1 MGTHRAGRVAGRSA
15 ILALLKQQ
23 LARFYSI
30 PKKVL
35 IAHSLSVAYR
45 GAATDQLCKVKD
57 GVEHVPG

>member
-1 MGTHRAGRVAGRSA
+1 VAERSA

-35 IAHSLSVAYR
+35 ITHGLPVAYG

-57 GVEHVPG
+57 GVQHVPG